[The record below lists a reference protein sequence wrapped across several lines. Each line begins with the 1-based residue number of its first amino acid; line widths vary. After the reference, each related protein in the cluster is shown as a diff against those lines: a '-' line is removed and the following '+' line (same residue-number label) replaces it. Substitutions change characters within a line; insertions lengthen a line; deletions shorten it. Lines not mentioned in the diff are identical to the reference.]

1 MLLLWLPTPLHAMSC
16 HSMSI
21 TLDTRL
27 SCDVLQARINELSEE
42 EVKQRAEAAQQE
54 RMAANELLAQ
64 VENMQ
69 GDAQST

>member
-1 MLLLWLPTPLHAMSC
+1 LV
-16 HSMSI
+16 
-21 TLDTRL
+21 DTRDAL
-27 SCDVLQARINELSEE
+27 LTVLVCAAYVRQARIAELSEE

-54 RMAANELLAQ
+54 RMAANELLSQ

>member
-1 MLLLWLPTPLHAMSC
+1 MCSASLCPLVHTNDVWM
-16 HSMSI
+16 M
-21 TLDTRL
+21 TLV
-27 SCDVLQARINELSEE
+27 CPACVLQARIAELSEE

-54 RMAANELLAQ
+54 RMDANELLSQ

>member
-1 MLLLWLPTPLHAMSC
+1 MVLVSPTDAVCPG
-16 HSMSI
+16 I
-21 TLDTRL
+21 
-27 SCDVLQARINELSEE
+27 LQARINELSEE

-54 RMAANELLAQ
+54 RMAANELLSQ

>member
-1 MLLLWLPTPLHAMSC
+1 MC
-16 HSMSI
+16 G
-21 TLDTRL
+21 
-27 SCDVLQARINELSEE
+27 VLQARINELSEE

-54 RMAANELLAQ
+54 RMAANELLSQ